1 MKFPKYA
8 EPGGFKEIDAREFE
22 AENALSRAQIYESA
36 TTALVH
42 EKGAAW
48 ASATEGGA
56 LTTET
61 VGGFLAAL
69 AHASH
74 TRADAQFRSF
84 DDAFVDKVT
93 EGLPPAMRGV
103 WARLRP
109 LIRRSRFSL
118 LAWEPTVLGDAY
130 LCAPGLSKSRLA
142 VLPVHLP
149 HPCIVRACSL
159 KMSRAQGACDGYT
172 SLAHRAPLPTLG
184 SSTSPSRSTTRR
196 STS

>member
-1 MKFPKYA
+1 MLA
-8 EPGGFKEIDAREFE
+8 VQGLQTELLETNAGGIH
-22 AENALSRAQIYESA
+22 SA
-36 TTALVH
+36 
-42 EKGAAW
+42 
-48 ASATEGGA
+48 SYS
-56 LTTET
+56 
-61 VGGFLAAL
+61 LAPRPSSSTL

-84 DDAFVDKVT
+84 DDAFVAKVI

-103 WARLRP
+103 WDRLRP
-109 LIRRSRFSL
+109 LIKRSRFSL

-159 KMSRAQGACDGYT
+159 RMSRA
-172 SLAHRAPLPTLG
+172 H
-184 SSTSPSRSTTRR
+184 TRCV
-196 STS
+196 